1 MSAQETLIDRAT
13 AAFAAYRDGD
23 PAGMSDLVDLLTPML
38 WRLAR
43 AQGLSSDDARDSVQS
58 AWLQLVTH
66 SDGINDPHAVV
77 GWLLVT
83 VRRDAWR
90 RSSRPSRNEVE
101 LDETA
106 HLPTF
111 TPGPQALAELNER
124 QAILW
129 EHISGLTAL
138 CQQLMSVI
146 AYADRPDY
154 AGLAAHLGIP
164 VGSIG
169 PTRGRC
175 LGKLRTSLS
184 NDPRWTE

>member
-1 MSAQETLIDRAT
+1 MSAPETLIDRAT
-13 AAFAAYRDGD
+13 AAFVAYLDGD
-23 PAGMSDLVDLLTPML
+23 PAGMSELVDLITPML
-38 WRLAR
+38 WRVAR
-43 AQGLSSDDARDSVQS
+43 AQGTSPEDARESVQS
-58 AWLQLVTH
+58 GWLQLVTH
-66 SDGINDPHAVV
+66 SDRISDPQAVV

-90 RSSRPSRNEVE
+90 RTTRSPHREVE
-101 LDETA
+101 LDDSVEV
-106 HLPTF
+106 PTF
-111 TPGPQALAELNER
+111 APGPEALAELNER

-129 EHISGLTAL
+129 EHISALSAL

-154 AGLAAHLGIP
+154 AGLAQHLGIP

-175 LGKLRTSLS
+175 LAKLRTSLS
-184 NDPRWTE
+184 DDPRWTE